1 MLRILYTILRNVFHL
16 YMIPLMRYVGKH
28 PEKYTEEKR
37 YRLVRR
43 LSRLVTRAGHI
54 HTRYYGLENI
64 PKGGNYILC
73 ANHQGKFDALAIVN
87 GHERPCSLVMD
98 YERSQMYVVNEI
110 MTLLQGKRLKR
121 NDVRQ
126 AMTIIMEMAEELKSG
141 KKFIIFPEGG
151 YRLEK
156 ENHLYP
162 FKPGCFK
169 SVQKAHSQI
178 VPVVIIDSYKAY
190 KYNSLRR
197 VYNEV
202 YFLKPIS
209 YNEISGLK
217 TQDIAQLV
225 QARIGEKILEVT
237 DIKEDELFIRLD
249 SNTVLI

>member
-1 MLRILYTILRNVFHL
+1 MLRILYTILRNIFHL
-16 YMIPLMRYVGKH
+16 YLIPLMRYVGKH
-28 PEKYTEEKR
+28 PERYPEEKR

-43 LSRLVTRAGHI
+43 LSRLVTKAGHI
-54 HTRYYGLENI
+54 HTAYYGIENI
-64 PKGGNYILC
+64 PEEGNYILC

-87 GHERPCSLVMD
+87 GHNRPCSLVMD
-98 YERSQMYVVNEI
+98 YERSKLYVVNEI

-126 AMTIIMEMAEELKSG
+126 AMQIIMEMAEELKQG

-151 YRLEK
+151 YLHEK

-169 SVQKAHSQI
+169 SVQKAHSTI
-178 VPVVIIDSYKAY
+178 VPVVLIDSYKAY

-197 VYNEV
+197 VYNSV
-202 YFLKPIS
+202 YFLPPIQYS
-209 YNEISGLK
+209 EIDGMK

-225 QARIGEKILEVT
+225 QERIANKIAEVT
-237 DIKEDELFIRLD
+237 DLSQDEVCIDLD
-249 SNTVLI
+249 PGIQLI

>member
-1 MLRILYTILRNVFHL
+1 
-16 YMIPLMRYVGKH
+16 MIPLMRYVGKH
-28 PEKYTEEKR
+28 PERYPEEKR

-43 LSRLVTRAGHI
+43 LSRLVTKAGHI
-54 HTRYYGLENI
+54 HTTYYGLENI
-64 PKGGNYILC
+64 PECGNYILC

-98 YERSQMYVVNEI
+98 YERSQMYIVNEI

-121 NDVRQ
+121 DDVRQ
-126 AMTIIMEMAEELKSG
+126 AMTIIMEMAEELKKG
-141 KKFIIFPEGG
+141 NKFIIFPEGG
-151 YRLEK
+151 YLMEK
-156 ENHLYP
+156 ENRLYP

-197 VYNEV
+197 VYNSV
-202 YFLKPIS
+202 YFLPPIS
-209 YNEISGLK
+209 YNEIDGLK

-225 QARIGEKILEVT
+225 QQRIAKKILEVT
-237 DIKEDELFIRLD
+237 TLTEDELYVQLD
-249 SNTVLI
+249 ANITLI